1 MGRLGVEDPRKNLVG
16 FKVTDHELL
25 LLDMLSDLYGSRSA
39 MIRNVL
45 FNFALQLDPLKVKK
59 YWDTVK
65 FDGLKKKVREEEN
78 LKKEVHTP

>member
-1 MGRLGVEDPRKNLVG
+1 MGRYGVEDPRKNLVG

-39 MIRNVL
+39 MIRKII
-45 FNFALQLDPLKVKK
+45 FDFALQLDPQKVKTH
-59 YWDTVK
+59 WDEVK

-78 LKKEVHTP
+78 LKKEGNTP